1 MKILHA
7 SMGVMA
13 LILLHACS
21 DKPTRADASQKVTP
35 QTAPS
40 QMAAGKS
47 DTAKVH
53 LINTPRAKNT
63 DGKLSV
69 PEAQIIRELYNSG
82 CLIEEIELNRRKQQM
97 KITCVNDAP
106 YSSSI

>member
-13 LILLHACS
+13 LILLQACS
-21 DKPTRADASQKVTP
+21 DKPTKATVS

-40 QMAAGKS
+40 QTVAGKS

-53 LINTPRAKNT
+53 LINTSRTKNT